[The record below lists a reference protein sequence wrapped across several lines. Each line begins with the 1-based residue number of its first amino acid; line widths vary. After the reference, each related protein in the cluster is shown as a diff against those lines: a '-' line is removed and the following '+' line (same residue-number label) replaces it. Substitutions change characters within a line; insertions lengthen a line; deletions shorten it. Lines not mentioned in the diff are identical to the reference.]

1 MKSTKHIIVG
11 AGITGL
17 YLAYKLLLKGI
28 SATDIVIFE
37 GSGRIGGRIYT
48 NEHKGFRY
56 SVGAGRLGKKHK
68 YVMKIIKDFKLQD
81 QIINIGKNTNYFVE
95 DRLMNET
102 ELLSHYKSNFKSLN
116 ELWRYA
122 IEKKL
127 NGNKY
132 DPSLYNLHNY
142 FSLIL
147 SANDVELLKISLGY
161 LGEMYDMNA
170 YNGLLTLRK
179 DFDIRNNEFFV
190 LRDGIQILC
199 DVLYKYILDAGVPV
213 NFSSILEDVGDG
225 SGGSGSYGSSGGAS
239 GDKKYVKINGV
250 SHSYSKLYLTIKRGD
265 YMNIGYFKK
274 YESLFNTVSDGHLLR
289 IFAQYKDVW
298 FKDMPKIL
306 TQNKLQFIIPIDYNS
321 GLIQISYSDRYNA
334 DFWNAFKTEKDVKKY
349 LTKILNDMFPEKNIR
364 EPVWITMHFWEAG
377 DHMWNVGV
385 NTKKIQEKMDEI
397 FIPKDIYILGETY
410 SERQAW
416 IEGAI
421 ETVHKKLNI

>member
-1 MKSTKHIIVG
+1 MKSAKHIIVG

-17 YLAYKLLLKGI
+17 YLAYQLILKGV
-28 SATDIVIFE
+28 SVADIVIFE
-37 GSGRIGGRIYT
+37 GSDRIGGRIYT
-48 NEHKGFRY
+48 NENKGFRY

-95 DRLMNET
+95 GRLMNEA

-116 ELWRYA
+116 ELWKYA

-132 DPSLYNLHNY
+132 DPILYNLHNY

-147 SANDVELLKISLGY
+147 SENEVELLKISFGY
-161 LGEMYDMNA
+161 IGEMYDMNA
-170 YNGLLTLRK
+170 YNGLITLRK

-190 LRDGIQILC
+190 LRDGIHILC
-199 DVLYKYILDAGVPV
+199 DVLYKYILDACVSV
-213 NFSSILEDVGDG
+213 NFSSILEDVCDG
-225 SGGSGSYGSSGGAS
+225 ECGER
-239 GDKKYVKINGV
+239 GDKKYVKVNGV
-250 SHSYSKLYLTIKRGD
+250 KHSYSKLYLTIKRGD

-274 YESLFNTVSDGHLLR
+274 YESIFNTVSDGHLLR

-334 DFWNAFKTEKDVKKY
+334 DFWNAFKNEKDVKKY
-349 LTKILNDMFPEKNIR
+349 LTKILNEMFPEKNIK
-364 EPVWITMHFWEAG
+364 EPEWITMHFWKAG

>member
-1 MKSTKHIIVG
+1 MKRTKHIIVG

-17 YLAYKLLLKGI
+17 YLAYKLLLKGV

-37 GSGRIGGRIYT
+37 GSDRIGGRIYT

-95 DRLMNET
+95 GRLMNEA

-161 LGEMYDMNA
+161 IGEMYDMNA

-179 DFDIRNNEFFV
+179 DFDIRNNEFFI
-190 LRDGIQILC
+190 LRDGIHILC
-199 DVLYKYILDAGVPV
+199 DVLYKYILDAGVSV
-213 NFSSILEDVGDG
+213 NFSSILEDVCD
-225 SGGSGSYGSSGGAS
+225 SESGAS
-239 GDKKYVKINGV
+239 GDKKYVKVSGV
-250 SHSYSKLYLTIKRGD
+250 KHSYSKLYLTIKRGD

-334 DFWNAFKTEKDVKKY
+334 DFWNAFKNEKDVKKY
-349 LTKILNDMFPEKNIR
+349 LTKILNEMFPEKNIK
-364 EPVWITMHFWEAG
+364 EPEWITMHFWKAG

-385 NTKKIQEKMDEI
+385 NTKKIQEKMDDI

>member
-1 MKSTKHIIVG
+1 MKHTIIG

-17 YLAYKLLLKGI
+17 YLAYNLLLNRI
-28 SATDIVIFE
+28 PSSDIVIFE
-37 GSGRIGGRIYT
+37 GSKRIGGRIYT

-68 YVMKIIKDFKLQD
+68 YVMKLIKDFKLKD
-81 QIINIGKNTNYFVE
+81 QIINIGKNTNYFIE
-95 DRLMNET
+95 GRLMNE
-102 ELLSHYKSNFKSLN
+102 EQLLKHYKSTFKSLK
-116 ELWRYA
+116 ELWKYA

-132 DPSLYNLHNY
+132 DPNLYNLHNY

-147 SANDVELLKISLGY
+147 NANEVELLKISLGY
-161 LGEMYDMNA
+161 QGEMYDMNA
-170 YNGLLTLRK
+170 YNGILTLRK

-199 DVLYKYILDAGVPV
+199 DVLYKYIVDAGVSV
-213 NFSSILEDVGDG
+213 NFSSILEDVKDD
-225 SGGSGSYGSSGGAS
+225 
-239 GDKKYVKINGV
+239 DKTIRVNGNIYN
-250 SHSYSKLYLTIKRGD
+250 YSKLYLTLKRSD
-265 YMNIGYFKK
+265 YMKINYFKK
-274 YESLFNTVSDGHLLR
+274 YDYLFNTVSDGHLLR

-349 LTKILNDMFPEKNIR
+349 LTKILNEMFPEKNIK
-364 EPVWITMHFWEAG
+364 EPEWITMHFWESG

-385 NTKKIQEKMDEI
+385 NTKNIQYKIDDI

-416 IEGAI
+416 VEGAI

>member
-1 MKSTKHIIVG
+1 MKRTKHIIVG

-17 YLAYKLLLKGI
+17 YLAYKLLLKGV
-28 SATDIVIFE
+28 SAVDIVIFE
-37 GSGRIGGRIYT
+37 GSDRIGGRIYT

-81 QIINIGKNTNYFVE
+81 QMINIGKNTNYFVE
-95 DRLMNET
+95 GRLMNEA

-147 SANDVELLKISLGY
+147 SSNDVELLKISLGY
-161 LGEMYDMNA
+161 IGEMYDMNA

-179 DFDIRNNEFFV
+179 DFDIRNNEFFI
-190 LRDGIQILC
+190 LRDGIHILC
-199 DVLYKYILDAGVPV
+199 DVLYKYILDAGVSV
-213 NFSSILEDVGDG
+213 KFSSILEDVCDSE
-225 SGGSGSYGSSGGAS
+225 SGAGGES
-239 GDKKYVKINGV
+239 GDKKYVKVSGV
-250 SHSYSKLYLTIKRGD
+250 KHSYSKLYLTIKRGD

-334 DFWNAFKTEKDVKKY
+334 DFWNAFKNEKDVKKY
-349 LTKILNDMFPEKNIR
+349 LTKILNEMFPEKNIK
-364 EPVWITMHFWEAG
+364 EPEWITMHFWKAG

>member
-1 MKSTKHIIVG
+1 MKHTIIG
-11 AGITGL
+11 SGITGL
-17 YLAYKLLLKGI
+17 YLAYKLLLSGI
-28 SATDIVIFE
+28 PSADIVIFE

-48 NEHKGFRY
+48 NEHNGFKY

-68 YVMKIIKDFKLQD
+68 YVMKLIKDFKLQD
-81 QIINIGKNTNYFVE
+81 QIITISKNTNYFIE
-95 DRLMNET
+95 GHLMNE
-102 ELLSHYKSNFKSLN
+102 EQLLKHYNSNFKSLN

-132 DPSLYNLHNY
+132 DPNLYNLHNY

-147 SANDVELLKISLGY
+147 STNDVELLKISLGY

-199 DVLYKYILDAGVPV
+199 DVLYKYIVNAGVSV
-213 NFSSILEDVGDG
+213 KFSSILEDVKD
-225 SGGSGSYGSSGGAS
+225 
-239 GDKKYVKINGV
+239 DKKTIRVNGNIYN
-250 SHSYSKLYLTIKRGD
+250 YSKLYLTLKRGD
-265 YMNIGYFKK
+265 YMKINYFKK
-274 YESLFNTVSDGHLLR
+274 YDYLFNTVSDGHLLR

-334 DFWNAFKTEKDVKKY
+334 DFWNAFKNDKEVKKY
-349 LTKILNDMFPEKNIR
+349 LTKILNEMFPEKNIK
-364 EPVWITMHFWEAG
+364 EPEWITMHYWGSG

-385 NTKKIQEKMDEI
+385 NTKNIQDKIDEL

>member
-1 MKSTKHIIVG
+1 MKHTIIG
-11 AGITGL
+11 SGITGL
-17 YLAYKLLLKGI
+17 YLAYKLLLNGVP
-28 SATDIVIFE
+28 SADIVIFE
-37 GSGRIGGRIYT
+37 GSQRIGGRIYT

-68 YVMKIIKDFKLQD
+68 YVMKLIKDFNLQD
-81 QIINIGKNTNYFVE
+81 QMITISKNTNYFIE
-95 DRLMNET
+95 GRLMNEQR
-102 ELLSHYKSNFKSLN
+102 LLKHYNSKFKSLK
-116 ELWRYA
+116 ELWGYA
-122 IEKKL
+122 IEKNK
-127 NGNKY
+127 GNKY
-132 DPSLYNLHNY
+132 DPNLYNLHNY

-147 SANDVELLKISLGY
+147 SANEVELLKVSLGY

-179 DFDIRNNEFFV
+179 DFDISNNDFFV

-199 DVLYKYILDAGVPV
+199 DVLYKYIVDAGVSV
-213 NFSSILEDVGDG
+213 KFSSILEDIKDN
-225 SGGSGSYGSSGGAS
+225 
-239 GDKKYVKINGV
+239 KKTIKVNGNIYN
-250 SHSYSKLYLTIKRGD
+250 YSKLYLTLKRSD
-265 YMNIGYFKK
+265 YMKINYFKK
-274 YESLFNTVSDGHLLR
+274 YDYLFNTVSDGHLLR

-334 DFWNAFKTEKDVKKY
+334 DFWNAFKNEKDVKKY
-349 LTKILNDMFPEKNIR
+349 LTKILNEMFPEKNIK
-364 EPVWITMHFWEAG
+364 EPEWITMHFWESG

-385 NTKKIQEKMDEI
+385 NTKNIQYKIDEI

-416 IEGAI
+416 VEGAI

>member
-1 MKSTKHIIVG
+1 MKHTIIG
-11 AGITGL
+11 SGITGL
-17 YLAYKLLLKGI
+17 YLAYKLLLSGI
-28 SATDIVIFE
+28 PSVDIVIFE

-48 NEHKGFRY
+48 NEHNGFKY

-68 YVMKIIKDFKLQD
+68 YVMKLIKDFKLQD
-81 QIINIGKNTNYFVE
+81 QIITISKNTNYFIE
-95 DRLMNET
+95 GHLMNE
-102 ELLSHYKSNFKSLN
+102 EQLLKHYNSNFKSLN

-132 DPSLYNLHNY
+132 DPNLYNLHNY

-199 DVLYKYILDAGVPV
+199 DVLYKYIVNAGVSV
-213 NFSSILEDVGDG
+213 KFSSILEDVKD
-225 SGGSGSYGSSGGAS
+225 
-239 GDKKYVKINGV
+239 DKKSIRVNGNIYN
-250 SHSYSKLYLTIKRGD
+250 YSKLYLTLKRGD
-265 YMNIGYFKK
+265 YMKINYFKK
-274 YESLFNTVSDGHLLR
+274 YDYLFNTVSDGHLLR

-334 DFWNAFKTEKDVKKY
+334 DFWNAFKNDKEVKKY
-349 LTKILNDMFPEKNIR
+349 LTKILNEMFPEKNIK
-364 EPVWITMHFWEAG
+364 EPEWITMHYWGSG
-377 DHMWNVGV
+377 DHLWNVGV
-385 NTKKIQEKMDEI
+385 NTKNIQDKIDEL

>member
-1 MKSTKHIIVG
+1 MKRTKHIIVG

-17 YLAYKLLLKGI
+17 YLAYKLLLKGV
-28 SATDIVIFE
+28 SAVDIVIFE
-37 GSGRIGGRIYT
+37 GSDRIGGRIYT

-81 QIINIGKNTNYFVE
+81 QMINIGKNTNYFVE
-95 DRLMNET
+95 GRLMNEA

-147 SANDVELLKISLGY
+147 SSNDVELLKISLGY
-161 LGEMYDMNA
+161 IGEMYDMNA

-179 DFDIRNNEFFV
+179 DFDIRNNEFFI
-190 LRDGIQILC
+190 LRDGIHILC
-199 DVLYKYILDAGVPV
+199 DVLYKYILDAGVSV
-213 NFSSILEDVGDG
+213 KFSSILEDVCD
-225 SGGSGSYGSSGGAS
+225 SESGAS
-239 GDKKYVKINGV
+239 GDKKYVKVSGV
-250 SHSYSKLYLTIKRGD
+250 KHSYSKLYLTIKRGD

-334 DFWNAFKTEKDVKKY
+334 DFWNAFKNEKDVKKY
-349 LTKILNDMFPEKNIR
+349 LTKILNEMFPEKNIK
-364 EPVWITMHFWEAG
+364 EPEWITMHFWKAG

>member
-1 MKSTKHIIVG
+1 MKRTKHIIVG

-17 YLAYKLLLKGI
+17 YLAYKLLLKGV

-95 DRLMNET
+95 GRLMNEA

-142 FSLIL
+142 FSLIF

-161 LGEMYDMNA
+161 IGEMYDMNA
-170 YNGLLTLRK
+170 YNGIITLRK
-179 DFDIRNNEFFV
+179 DFDIRNNEFFI
-190 LRDGIQILC
+190 LRDGIHILC
-199 DVLYKYILDAGVPV
+199 DVLYKYILDAGVSV
-213 NFSSILEDVGDG
+213 KFSSILEDVCD
-225 SGGSGSYGSSGGAS
+225 SYGGAS
-239 GDKKYVKINGV
+239 GAGGESGNKKYVKVSGV
-250 SHSYSKLYLTIKRGD
+250 KHSYSKLYLTIKRGD

-334 DFWNAFKTEKDVKKY
+334 DFWNAFKNEKDVKKY
-349 LTKILNDMFPEKNIR
+349 LTKILNEMFPEKNIK
-364 EPVWITMHFWEAG
+364 EPEWITMHFWKAG

>member
-1 MKSTKHIIVG
+1 MKHTIIG
-11 AGITGL
+11 SGITGL
-17 YLAYKLLLKGI
+17 YLAYKLLLNGVP
-28 SATDIVIFE
+28 SADIVIFE
-37 GSGRIGGRIYT
+37 GSQRIGGRIYT

-68 YVMKIIKDFKLQD
+68 YVMKLIKDFNLQD
-81 QIINIGKNTNYFVE
+81 QMITISKNTNYFIE
-95 DRLMNET
+95 GRLMNEQR
-102 ELLSHYKSNFKSLN
+102 LLKHYNSKFKSLK
-116 ELWRYA
+116 ELWGYA
-122 IEKKL
+122 IEKNK
-127 NGNKY
+127 GNKY
-132 DPSLYNLHNY
+132 DPNLYNLHNY

-147 SANDVELLKISLGY
+147 SANEVELLKVSLGY
-161 LGEMYDMNA
+161 IGEMYDMNA

-179 DFDIRNNEFFV
+179 DFDISNNDFFV

-199 DVLYKYILDAGVPV
+199 DVLYKYIVDVGVSV
-213 NFSSILEDVGDG
+213 KFSSILEDIKDN
-225 SGGSGSYGSSGGAS
+225 
-239 GDKKYVKINGV
+239 KKTIKVNGNIYN
-250 SHSYSKLYLTIKRGD
+250 YSKLYLTLKRSD
-265 YMNIGYFKK
+265 YMKINYFKK
-274 YESLFNTVSDGHLLR
+274 YDYLFNTVSDGHLLR

-349 LTKILNDMFPEKNIR
+349 LTKILNEMFPEKNIK
-364 EPVWITMHFWEAG
+364 EPEWITMHFWESG

-385 NTKKIQEKMDEI
+385 NTKNIQYKIDEI

-416 IEGAI
+416 VEGAI

>member
-1 MKSTKHIIVG
+1 MKHTIIG

-17 YLAYKLLLKGI
+17 YLAYNLLLNRI
-28 SATDIVIFE
+28 PSADIVIFE
-37 GSGRIGGRIYT
+37 GSKRIGGRIYT

-68 YVMKIIKDFKLQD
+68 YVMKLIKDFKLKD
-81 QIINIGKNTNYFVE
+81 QIINIGKNTNYFIE
-95 DRLMNET
+95 GRLMNE
-102 ELLSHYKSNFKSLN
+102 EQLLKHYKSTFKSLK
-116 ELWRYA
+116 ELWKYA

-132 DPSLYNLHNY
+132 DPNLYNLHNY

-147 SANDVELLKISLGY
+147 NANEVELLKISLGY
-161 LGEMYDMNA
+161 QGEMYDMNA
-170 YNGLLTLRK
+170 YNGILTLRK

-199 DVLYKYILDAGVPV
+199 DVLYKYIVDAGVSV
-213 NFSSILEDVGDG
+213 NFSSILEDVKDD
-225 SGGSGSYGSSGGAS
+225 
-239 GDKKYVKINGV
+239 DKTIRVNGNIYN
-250 SHSYSKLYLTIKRGD
+250 YSKLYLTLKRSD
-265 YMNIGYFKK
+265 YMKINYFKK
-274 YESLFNTVSDGHLLR
+274 YDYLFNTVSDGHLLR

-349 LTKILNDMFPEKNIR
+349 LTKILNEMFPEKNIK
-364 EPVWITMHFWEAG
+364 EPEWITMHFWESG

-385 NTKKIQEKMDEI
+385 NTKNIQDI
-397 FIPKDIYILGETY
+397 IDGLFIPKDIYILGETY

-416 IEGAI
+416 VEGAI

>member
-1 MKSTKHIIVG
+1 MKSGKHIIIG

-17 YLAYKLLLKGI
+17 YLAYQLILKGV
-28 SATDIVIFE
+28 SAADIVIFE
-37 GSGRIGGRIYT
+37 GSKRIGGRIYT

-68 YVMKIIKDFKLQD
+68 YVMKLIKDFKLKD
-81 QIINIGKNTNYFVE
+81 QIINIGKNTNYFIE
-95 DRLMNET
+95 GRLMNE
-102 ELLSHYKSNFKSLN
+102 EQLLKHYKSTFKSLK
-116 ELWRYA
+116 ELWKYA

-132 DPSLYNLHNY
+132 DPNLYNLHNY

-147 SANDVELLKISLGY
+147 NANEVELLKVSLGY

-170 YNGLLTLRK
+170 YNGILTLRK

-199 DVLYKYILDAGVPV
+199 DVLYKYIVDAGVSV
-213 NFSSILEDVGDG
+213 NFSSILEDVKDD
-225 SGGSGSYGSSGGAS
+225 
-239 GDKKYVKINGV
+239 DKTIRVNGNIYN
-250 SHSYSKLYLTIKRGD
+250 YSKLYLTLKRSD
-265 YMNIGYFKK
+265 YMKINYFKK
-274 YESLFNTVSDGHLLR
+274 YDYLFNTVSDGHLLR

-349 LTKILNDMFPEKNIR
+349 LTKILNEMFPEKNIK
-364 EPVWITMHFWEAG
+364 EPEWITMHFWESG

-385 NTKKIQEKMDEI
+385 NTKNIQDI
-397 FIPKDIYILGETY
+397 IDGLFIPKDIYILGETY

-416 IEGAI
+416 VEGAI

>member
-1 MKSTKHIIVG
+1 MKNAKHIIVG

-17 YLAYKLLLKGI
+17 YLAYKLILKGV
-28 SATDIVIFE
+28 SVADIVIFE
-37 GSGRIGGRIYT
+37 GSDRIGGRIYT

-95 DRLMNET
+95 GRLMNEE
-102 ELLSHYKSNFKSLN
+102 ELLKHYKSNFKSLN

-132 DPSLYNLHNY
+132 DPRLYNLHNY

-147 SANDVELLKISLGY
+147 DENEVELLKISLGY
-161 LGEMYDMNA
+161 IGEMYDMNA

-190 LRDGIQILC
+190 LRDGIHILC
-199 DVLYKYILDAGVPV
+199 DVLYKYILDAGASVI
-213 NFSSILEDVGDG
+213 FSSMLEDVCNREDCA
-225 SGGSGSYGSSGGAS
+225 GGER
-239 GDKKYVKINGV
+239 GDKKYIKVNGEK
-250 SHSYSKLYLTIKRGD
+250 HSYSKLYLTIKRGD

-274 YESLFNTVSDGHLLR
+274 YESIFNTVSDGHLLR

-334 DFWNAFKTEKDVKKY
+334 DFWNAFKNEKDVKKY
-349 LTKILNDMFPEKNIR
+349 LTKILNEMFPEKNIK
-364 EPVWITMHFWEAG
+364 EPEWITMHFWKAG

-385 NTKKIQEKMDEI
+385 NTKKIQEKIDEI

>member
-1 MKSTKHIIVG
+1 MKSAKHIIVG

-17 YLAYKLLLKGI
+17 YLAYQLLLKGV
-28 SATDIVIFE
+28 SAVDIVIFE
-37 GSGRIGGRIYT
+37 GSDRIGGRIYT

-95 DRLMNET
+95 GRLMNEA

-116 ELWRYA
+116 ELWKYA

-147 SANDVELLKISLGY
+147 SENEVELLKISFGY
-161 LGEMYDMNA
+161 IGEMYDMNA
-170 YNGLLTLRK
+170 YNGLITLRK

-190 LRDGIQILC
+190 LRDGIHILC
-199 DVLYKYILDAGVPV
+199 DVLYKYILDAGVSV
-213 NFSSILEDVGDG
+213 IFSSILEDVCDG
-225 SGGSGSYGSSGGAS
+225 AGGER
-239 GDKKYVKINGV
+239 GDKKYVKVNGV
-250 SHSYSKLYLTIKRGD
+250 KHSYSKLYLTIKRGD

-274 YESLFNTVSDGHLLR
+274 YESIFNTVSDGHLLR

-334 DFWNAFKTEKDVKKY
+334 DFWNAFKNEKDVKKY
-349 LTKILNDMFPEKNIR
+349 LTKILNEMFPEKNIK
-364 EPVWITMHFWEAG
+364 EPEWITMHFWKAG

-385 NTKKIQEKMDEI
+385 NTKNIQNIIDEI

>member
-1 MKSTKHIIVG
+1 MKRTKHIIVG

-17 YLAYKLLLKGI
+17 YLAYKLLLKGV

-37 GSGRIGGRIYT
+37 GSDRIGGRIYT

-81 QIINIGKNTNYFVE
+81 QMINIGKNTNYFVE
-95 DRLMNET
+95 GRLMNEA

-161 LGEMYDMNA
+161 IGEMYDMNA

-179 DFDIRNNEFFV
+179 DFDIRNNEFFI
-190 LRDGIQILC
+190 LRDGIHILC
-199 DVLYKYILDAGVPV
+199 DVLYKYILDAGVSV
-213 NFSSILEDVGDG
+213 KFSSILEDVCD
-225 SGGSGSYGSSGGAS
+225 SESSES
-239 GDKKYVKINGV
+239 GDKKYVKVSGV
-250 SHSYSKLYLTIKRGD
+250 KHSYSKLYLTIKRGD

-334 DFWNAFKTEKDVKKY
+334 DFWNAFKNEKDVKKY
-349 LTKILNDMFPEKNIR
+349 LTKILNEMFPEKNIK
-364 EPVWITMHFWEAG
+364 EPEWITMHFWKAG

-385 NTKKIQEKMDEI
+385 NTKKIQEKMDDI

>member
-1 MKSTKHIIVG
+1 MKSAKHIIVG

-17 YLAYKLLLKGI
+17 YLAYQLILKGV
-28 SATDIVIFE
+28 SAADIVIFE

-95 DRLMNET
+95 GRLMNEA

-116 ELWRYA
+116 ELWKYA

-147 SANDVELLKISLGY
+147 SENEVELLKISFGY
-161 LGEMYDMNA
+161 IGEMYDMNA
-170 YNGLLTLRK
+170 YNGLITLRK

-190 LRDGIQILC
+190 LRDGIHILC
-199 DVLYKYILDAGVPV
+199 DVLYKYILDAGVSV
-213 NFSSILEDVGDG
+213 NFSSILEDVCDG
-225 SGGSGSYGSSGGAS
+225 ECGER
-239 GDKKYVKINGV
+239 GDKKHVKVSGV
-250 SHSYSKLYLTIKRGD
+250 KHSYSKLYLTIKRGD

-274 YESLFNTVSDGHLLR
+274 YESIFNTVSDGHLLR

-334 DFWNAFKTEKDVKKY
+334 DFWNAFKNEKDVKKY
-349 LTKILNDMFPEKNIR
+349 LTKILNEMFPEKNIK
-364 EPVWITMHFWEAG
+364 EPEWITMHFWKAG

>member
-1 MKSTKHIIVG
+1 MKRTKHIIVG

-17 YLAYKLLLKGI
+17 YLAYKLLLKGV
-28 SATDIVIFE
+28 SAVDIVIFE
-37 GSGRIGGRIYT
+37 GSDRIGGRIYT

-81 QIINIGKNTNYFVE
+81 QMINIGKNTNYFVE
-95 DRLMNET
+95 GRLMNEA

-147 SANDVELLKISLGY
+147 SSNDVELLKISLGY
-161 LGEMYDMNA
+161 IGEMYDMNA

-179 DFDIRNNEFFV
+179 DFDIRNNEFFI
-190 LRDGIQILC
+190 LRDGIHILC
-199 DVLYKYILDAGVPV
+199 DVLYKYILDAGVSV
-213 NFSSILEDVGDG
+213 KFSSILEDVCDSE
-225 SGGSGSYGSSGGAS
+225 SGAGGES
-239 GDKKYVKINGV
+239 GDKKYVKVSGV
-250 SHSYSKLYLTIKRGD
+250 KHSYSKLYLTIKRGD

-334 DFWNAFKTEKDVKKY
+334 DFWNAFKNEKDVKKY
-349 LTKILNDMFPEKNIR
+349 LTKILNEMFPEKNIK
-364 EPVWITMHFWEAG
+364 EPEWITMHFWKAG

-385 NTKKIQEKMDEI
+385 NTKKIQEKMDDI

>member
-1 MKSTKHIIVG
+1 MKHTIIG
-11 AGITGL
+11 SGITGL
-17 YLAYKLLLKGI
+17 YLAYKLLLNGI
-28 SATDIVIFE
+28 PSADIVIFE
-37 GSGRIGGRIYT
+37 GSQRIGGRIYT

-68 YVMKIIKDFKLQD
+68 YVMKLIKDFNLQD
-81 QIINIGKNTNYFVE
+81 QMITISKNTNYFIE
-95 DRLMNET
+95 GCLMNEQQ
-102 ELLSHYKSNFKSLN
+102 LLKHYNSKFESLQ
-116 ELWRYA
+116 ELWKYA
-122 IEKKL
+122 IKK
-127 NGNKY
+127 NKGNKY
-132 DPSLYNLHNY
+132 DPNLYNLHNY

-147 SANDVELLKISLGY
+147 SANEVELLKISLGY

-179 DFDIRNNEFFV
+179 DFDISNNDFFV

-199 DVLYKYILDAGVPV
+199 YVLYKYIVDAGVSV
-213 NFSSILEDVGDG
+213 KFSSILEDIKDN
-225 SGGSGSYGSSGGAS
+225 
-239 GDKKYVKINGV
+239 KKTIKVNGNIYN
-250 SHSYSKLYLTIKRGD
+250 YSKLYLTLKRSD
-265 YMNIGYFKK
+265 YMKINYFKK
-274 YESLFNTVSDGHLLR
+274 YDYLFNTVSDGHLLR

-334 DFWNAFKTEKDVKKY
+334 DFWNAFNTEKDVKKY
-349 LTKILNDMFPEKNIR
+349 LTKILNEMFPEKNIK
-364 EPVWITMHFWEAG
+364 EPEWITMHFWESG

-385 NTKKIQEKMDEI
+385 NTKNIQNKIDEI
-397 FIPKDIYILGETY
+397 FIPKNIYILGETY

-416 IEGAI
+416 VEGAI

>member
-1 MKSTKHIIVG
+1 MKSGKHIIIG

-17 YLAYKLLLKGI
+17 YLAYKLLLKGV
-28 SATDIVIFE
+28 SAADIVIFE
-37 GSGRIGGRIYT
+37 GSDRIGGRIYT

-81 QIINIGKNTNYFVE
+81 QILNIGKNTNYFVE
-95 DRLMNET
+95 GRLMNEA

-147 SANDVELLKISLGY
+147 SENEVELLKISLGY
-161 LGEMYDMNA
+161 IGEMYDMNA

-179 DFDIRNNEFFV
+179 DFDIRNNEFFI
-190 LRDGIQILC
+190 LRDGIHILC

-213 NFSSILEDVGDG
+213 KFSSMLEDVCDVCE
-225 SGGSGSYGSSGGAS
+225 SGAG
-239 GDKKYVKINGV
+239 GDKKYVKVGGV
-250 SHSYSKLYLTIKRGD
+250 KHSYSKLYLTIKRGD

-334 DFWNAFKTEKDVKKY
+334 DFWNAFKNEKDVKKY
-349 LTKILNDMFPEKNIR
+349 LTKILNEMFPEKNIK
-364 EPVWITMHFWEAG
+364 EPEWITMHFWKAG

-385 NTKKIQEKMDEI
+385 NTKKIQEKIDDI

>member
-1 MKSTKHIIVG
+1 MKHTIIG
-11 AGITGL
+11 SGITGL
-17 YLAYKLLLKGI
+17 YLAYKLLLNGI
-28 SATDIVIFE
+28 PSADIVIFE
-37 GSGRIGGRIYT
+37 GSQRIGGRIYT

-68 YVMKIIKDFKLQD
+68 YVMKLIKDFNLQD
-81 QIINIGKNTNYFVE
+81 QMITISKNTNYFIE
-95 DRLMNET
+95 GRLMNEQR
-102 ELLSHYKSNFKSLN
+102 LLKHYNSKFKSLK
-116 ELWRYA
+116 ELWGYA
-122 IEKKL
+122 IEKNK
-127 NGNKY
+127 GNKY
-132 DPSLYNLHNY
+132 DPNLYNLHNY

-147 SANDVELLKISLGY
+147 SANEVELLKVSLGY

-179 DFDIRNNEFFV
+179 DFDISNNDFFV

-199 DVLYKYILDAGVPV
+199 DVLYKYIVDAGVSV
-213 NFSSILEDVGDG
+213 KFSSILEDIKDN
-225 SGGSGSYGSSGGAS
+225 
-239 GDKKYVKINGV
+239 KKTIKVNGNIYN
-250 SHSYSKLYLTIKRGD
+250 YSKLYLTLKRSD
-265 YMNIGYFKK
+265 YMKINYFKK
-274 YESLFNTVSDGHLLR
+274 YDYLFNTVSDGHLLR

-349 LTKILNDMFPEKNIR
+349 LTKILNEMFPEKNIK
-364 EPVWITMHFWEAG
+364 EPEWITMHFWESG

-385 NTKKIQEKMDEI
+385 NTKNIQNKIDEI

-416 IEGAI
+416 VEGAI

>member
-1 MKSTKHIIVG
+1 MKHTIIG
-11 AGITGL
+11 SGITGL
-17 YLAYKLLLKGI
+17 YLAYKLLLNGVP
-28 SATDIVIFE
+28 SADIVIFE
-37 GSGRIGGRIYT
+37 GSQRIGGRIYT

-68 YVMKIIKDFKLQD
+68 YVMKLIKDFNLQD
-81 QIINIGKNTNYFVE
+81 QMITISKNTNYFIE
-95 DRLMNET
+95 GRLMNEQR
-102 ELLSHYKSNFKSLN
+102 LLKHYNSKFKSLK

-122 IEKKL
+122 IEKNK
-127 NGNKY
+127 GTKY
-132 DPSLYNLHNY
+132 DPNLYNLHNY

-147 SANDVELLKISLGY
+147 SANEVELLKVSLGY
-161 LGEMYDMNA
+161 IGEMYDMNA

-179 DFDIRNNEFFV
+179 DFDISNNDFFV

-199 DVLYKYILDAGVPV
+199 DVLYKYIVDAGVSV
-213 NFSSILEDVGDG
+213 KFSSILEDIKDN
-225 SGGSGSYGSSGGAS
+225 
-239 GDKKYVKINGV
+239 KKTIKVNGNIYN
-250 SHSYSKLYLTIKRGD
+250 YSKLYLTLKRSD
-265 YMNIGYFKK
+265 YMKINYFKK
-274 YESLFNTVSDGHLLR
+274 YDYLFNTVSDGHLLR

-349 LTKILNDMFPEKNIR
+349 LTKILNEMFPEKNIK
-364 EPVWITMHFWEAG
+364 EPEWITMHFWESG

-385 NTKKIQEKMDEI
+385 NTKNIQYKIDEI

-416 IEGAI
+416 VEGAI

>member
-1 MKSTKHIIVG
+1 MKSAKHIIVG

-17 YLAYKLLLKGI
+17 YLAYQLLLKGV
-28 SATDIVIFE
+28 SAVDIVIFE
-37 GSGRIGGRIYT
+37 GSDRIGGRIYT

-95 DRLMNET
+95 GRLMNEA

-116 ELWRYA
+116 ELWKYA

-147 SANDVELLKISLGY
+147 SENEVELLKISFGY
-161 LGEMYDMNA
+161 IGEMYDMNA
-170 YNGLLTLRK
+170 YNGLITLRK

-190 LRDGIQILC
+190 LRDGIHILC
-199 DVLYKYILDAGVPV
+199 DVLYKYILDAGVSV
-213 NFSSILEDVGDG
+213 IFSSILEDVCDG
-225 SGGSGSYGSSGGAS
+225 AGGER
-239 GDKKYVKINGV
+239 GDKKYVKVNGV
-250 SHSYSKLYLTIKRGD
+250 KHSYSKLYLTIKRGD

-274 YESLFNTVSDGHLLR
+274 YESIFNTVSDGHLLR

-334 DFWNAFKTEKDVKKY
+334 DFWNAFKNEKDVKKY
-349 LTKILNDMFPEKNIR
+349 LTKILNEMFPEKNIK
-364 EPVWITMHFWEAG
+364 EPEWITMHFWKAG

>member
-1 MKSTKHIIVG
+1 MKRTKHIIVG

-17 YLAYKLLLKGI
+17 YLAYKLLLKGV
-28 SATDIVIFE
+28 SAVDIVIFE
-37 GSGRIGGRIYT
+37 GSDRIGGRIYT

-81 QIINIGKNTNYFVE
+81 QIINIGKNKNYFVE
-95 DRLMNET
+95 GRLMNEA

-132 DPSLYNLHNY
+132 DPCLYNLHNY

-147 SANDVELLKISLGY
+147 SENEVELLKISFGY
-161 LGEMYDMNA
+161 IGEMYDMNA

-179 DFDIRNNEFFV
+179 DFDIRNNEFFI
-190 LRDGIQILC
+190 LRDGIHILC
-199 DVLYKYILDAGVPV
+199 DVLYKYILDAGVSV
-213 NFSSILEDVGDG
+213 KFSSILEDVCD
-225 SGGSGSYGSSGGAS
+225 SESGAS
-239 GDKKYVKINGV
+239 GDKKYVKVSGV
-250 SHSYSKLYLTIKRGD
+250 KHSYSKLYLTIKRGD

-334 DFWNAFKTEKDVKKY
+334 DFWNAFKNEKDVKKY
-349 LTKILNDMFPEKNIR
+349 LTKILNEMFPEKNIK
-364 EPVWITMHFWEAG
+364 EPEWITMHFWKAG

-385 NTKKIQEKMDEI
+385 NTKKIQEKMDDI

>member
-1 MKSTKHIIVG
+1 
-11 AGITGL
+11 
-17 YLAYKLLLKGI
+17 
-28 SATDIVIFE
+28 
-37 GSGRIGGRIYT
+37 
-48 NEHKGFRY
+48 
-56 SVGAGRLGKKHK
+56 
-68 YVMKIIKDFKLQD
+68 
-81 QIINIGKNTNYFVE
+81 
-95 DRLMNET
+95 
-102 ELLSHYKSNFKSLN
+102 
-116 ELWRYA
+116 
-122 IEKKL
+122 
-127 NGNKY
+127 
-132 DPSLYNLHNY
+132 
-142 FSLIL
+142 
-147 SANDVELLKISLGY
+147 
-161 LGEMYDMNA
+161 MYDMNA

-190 LRDGIQILC
+190 LRDGIHILC

-213 NFSSILEDVGDG
+213 KFSSMLEDVCDG
-225 SGGSGSYGSSGGAS
+225 ESGE
-239 GDKKYVKINGV
+239 KKYVKVSGGQEGV
-250 SHSYSKLYLTIKRGD
+250 KHSYSKLYLTIKRGD

-274 YESLFNTVSDGHLLR
+274 YDSLFNTVSDGHLLR

-334 DFWNAFKTEKDVKKY
+334 DFWNAFKNEKDVKKY
-349 LTKILNDMFPEKNIR
+349 LTKILNEMFPEKNIK
-364 EPVWITMHFWEAG
+364 EPEWITMHFWKAG

-385 NTKKIQEKMDEI
+385 NTKNIQEKMDDI

>member
-1 MKSTKHIIVG
+1 MK
-11 AGITGL
+11 L
-17 YLAYKLLLKGI
+17 
-28 SATDIVIFE
+28 
-37 GSGRIGGRIYT
+37 
-48 NEHKGFRY
+48 
-56 SVGAGRLGKKHK
+56 
-68 YVMKIIKDFKLQD
+68 IKDFKLKD
-81 QIINIGKNTNYFVE
+81 QIINIGKNTNYFIE
-95 DRLMNET
+95 GRLMNE
-102 ELLSHYKSNFKSLN
+102 EQLLKHYKSTFKSLK
-116 ELWRYA
+116 ELWKYA

-132 DPSLYNLHNY
+132 DPNLYNLHNY

-147 SANDVELLKISLGY
+147 NANEVELLKVSLGY

-170 YNGLLTLRK
+170 YNGILTLRK

-199 DVLYKYILDAGVPV
+199 DVLYKYIVDAGVSV
-213 NFSSILEDVGDG
+213 NFSSILEDVKDD
-225 SGGSGSYGSSGGAS
+225 
-239 GDKKYVKINGV
+239 DKTIRVNGNIYN
-250 SHSYSKLYLTIKRGD
+250 YSKLYLTLKRSD
-265 YMNIGYFKK
+265 YMKINYFKK
-274 YESLFNTVSDGHLLR
+274 YDYLFNTVSDGHLLR

-349 LTKILNDMFPEKNIR
+349 LTKILNEMFPEKNIK
-364 EPVWITMHFWEAG
+364 EPEWITMHFWESG

-385 NTKKIQEKMDEI
+385 NTKNIQDI
-397 FIPKDIYILGETY
+397 IDGLFIPKDIYILGETY

-416 IEGAI
+416 VEGAI

>member
-1 MKSTKHIIVG
+1 MKHTIIG
-11 AGITGL
+11 SGITGL
-17 YLAYKLLLKGI
+17 YLAYKLLLSGI
-28 SATDIVIFE
+28 PSADIVIFE

-48 NEHKGFRY
+48 NEHNGFKY

-68 YVMKIIKDFKLQD
+68 YVMKLIKDFKLQD
-81 QIINIGKNTNYFVE
+81 QIITISKNTNYFIE
-95 DRLMNET
+95 GHLMNE
-102 ELLSHYKSNFKSLN
+102 EQLLKHYNSNFKSLN

-132 DPSLYNLHNY
+132 DTNLYNLHNY

-199 DVLYKYILDAGVPV
+199 DVLYKYIVNAGVSV
-213 NFSSILEDVGDG
+213 KFSSILEDVKD
-225 SGGSGSYGSSGGAS
+225 
-239 GDKKYVKINGV
+239 DKKTIRVNGNIYN
-250 SHSYSKLYLTIKRGD
+250 YSKLYLTLKRGD
-265 YMNIGYFKK
+265 YMKINYFKK
-274 YESLFNTVSDGHLLR
+274 YDYLFNTVSDGHLLR

-334 DFWNAFKTEKDVKKY
+334 DFWNAFKNDKEVKKY
-349 LTKILNDMFPEKNIR
+349 LTKILNEMFPEKNIK
-364 EPVWITMHFWEAG
+364 EPEWITMHYWGSG
-377 DHMWNVGV
+377 DHLWNVGV
-385 NTKKIQEKMDEI
+385 NTKNIQDKIEEL

>member
-1 MKSTKHIIVG
+1 MKHTIIG
-11 AGITGL
+11 SGITGL
-17 YLAYKLLLKGI
+17 YLAYKLLLSGI
-28 SATDIVIFE
+28 PSADIVIFE

-48 NEHKGFRY
+48 NEHNGFKY

-68 YVMKIIKDFKLQD
+68 YVMKLIKDFKLQD
-81 QIINIGKNTNYFVE
+81 QIITISKNTNYFIE
-95 DRLMNET
+95 GHLMNE
-102 ELLSHYKSNFKSLN
+102 EQLLKHYNSNFKSLN

-132 DPSLYNLHNY
+132 DPNLYNLHNY

-199 DVLYKYILDAGVPV
+199 DVLYKYIVNAGVPV
-213 NFSSILEDVGDG
+213 KFSSILEDVKD
-225 SGGSGSYGSSGGAS
+225 
-239 GDKKYVKINGV
+239 DKKTIRVNGNIYN
-250 SHSYSKLYLTIKRGD
+250 YSKLYLTLKRGD
-265 YMNIGYFKK
+265 YMKINYFKK
-274 YESLFNTVSDGHLLR
+274 YDYLFNTVSDGHLLR

-334 DFWNAFKTEKDVKKY
+334 DFWNAFKNDKEVKKY
-349 LTKILNDMFPEKNIR
+349 LTKILNEMFPEKNIK
-364 EPVWITMHFWEAG
+364 EPEWITMHYWGSG

-385 NTKKIQEKMDEI
+385 NTKNIQDKIDEL

>member
-1 MKSTKHIIVG
+1 MKHTIIG

-17 YLAYKLLLKGI
+17 YLAYNLLLNRI
-28 SATDIVIFE
+28 PSADIVIFE
-37 GSGRIGGRIYT
+37 GSKRIGGRIYT

-68 YVMKIIKDFKLQD
+68 YVMKLIKDFKLKD
-81 QIINIGKNTNYFVE
+81 QIINIGKNTNYFIE
-95 DRLMNET
+95 GRLMNE
-102 ELLSHYKSNFKSLN
+102 EQLLKHYKSTFKSLK
-116 ELWRYA
+116 ELWKYA

-132 DPSLYNLHNY
+132 DPNLYNLHNY

-147 SANDVELLKISLGY
+147 NANEVELLKISLGY
-161 LGEMYDMNA
+161 QGEMYDMNS

-179 DFDIRNNEFFV
+179 DFDISNNDFFV

-199 DVLYKYILDAGVPV
+199 DVLYKYIVDAGVSV
-213 NFSSILEDVGDG
+213 NFSSILEDVKDD
-225 SGGSGSYGSSGGAS
+225 
-239 GDKKYVKINGV
+239 DKTIRVNGNIYN
-250 SHSYSKLYLTIKRGD
+250 YSKLYLTLKRSD
-265 YMNIGYFKK
+265 YMKINYFKK
-274 YESLFNTVSDGHLLR
+274 YDYLFNTVSDGHLLR

-334 DFWNAFKTEKDVKKY
+334 DFWNAFNTEKDVKKY
-349 LTKILNDMFPEKNIR
+349 LTKILNEMFPEKNIK
-364 EPVWITMHFWEAG
+364 EPEWITMHFWESG

-385 NTKKIQEKMDEI
+385 NTKNIQDI
-397 FIPKDIYILGETY
+397 IDGLFIPKDIYILGETY

-416 IEGAI
+416 VEGAI

>member
-1 MKSTKHIIVG
+1 MKHTIIG

-17 YLAYKLLLKGI
+17 YLAYNLLLNRI
-28 SATDIVIFE
+28 PSADIVIFE
-37 GSGRIGGRIYT
+37 GSKRIGGRIYT

-68 YVMKIIKDFKLQD
+68 YVMKLIKDFKLKD
-81 QIINIGKNTNYFVE
+81 QIINIGKNTNYFIE
-95 DRLMNET
+95 GRLMNE
-102 ELLSHYKSNFKSLN
+102 EQLLKHYKSQYKNLN
-116 ELWRYA
+116 DLWKYA

-132 DPSLYNLHNY
+132 DPNLYNLHNY

-147 SANDVELLKISLGY
+147 NANEVELLKISLGY
-161 LGEMYDMNA
+161 QGEMYDMNA
-170 YNGLLTLRK
+170 YNGILTLRK

-199 DVLYKYILDAGVPV
+199 DVLYKYIVDAGVSV
-213 NFSSILEDVGDG
+213 NFSSILEDVKDD
-225 SGGSGSYGSSGGAS
+225 
-239 GDKKYVKINGV
+239 DKTIRVNGNIYN
-250 SHSYSKLYLTIKRGD
+250 YSKLYLTLKRSD
-265 YMNIGYFKK
+265 YMKINYFKK
-274 YESLFNTVSDGHLLR
+274 YDYLFNTVSDGHLLR

-349 LTKILNDMFPEKNIR
+349 LTKILNEMFPEKNIK
-364 EPVWITMHFWEAG
+364 EPEWITMHFWESG

-385 NTKKIQEKMDEI
+385 NTKNIQDI
-397 FIPKDIYILGETY
+397 IDGLFIPKDIYILGETY

-416 IEGAI
+416 VEGAI

>member
-1 MKSTKHIIVG
+1 MKHTIIG

-17 YLAYKLLLKGI
+17 YLAYNLLLNRI
-28 SATDIVIFE
+28 PSADIVIFE
-37 GSGRIGGRIYT
+37 GSKRIGGRIYT

-68 YVMKIIKDFKLQD
+68 YVMKLIKDFKLKD
-81 QIINIGKNTNYFVE
+81 QIINIGKNTNYFIE
-95 DRLMNET
+95 GRLMNE
-102 ELLSHYKSNFKSLN
+102 EQLLKHYKSTFKSLK
-116 ELWRYA
+116 ELWKYA

-132 DPSLYNLHNY
+132 DPNLYNLHNY

-147 SANDVELLKISLGY
+147 NANEVELLKVSLGY

-170 YNGLLTLRK
+170 YNGILTLRK
-179 DFDIRNNEFFV
+179 DFDIRNNDFFV

-199 DVLYKYILDAGVPV
+199 DVLYKYIVDAGVSV
-213 NFSSILEDVGDG
+213 NFSSILEDVKDD
-225 SGGSGSYGSSGGAS
+225 
-239 GDKKYVKINGV
+239 DKTIRVNGNIYN
-250 SHSYSKLYLTIKRGD
+250 YSKLYLTLKRSD
-265 YMNIGYFKK
+265 YMKINYFKK
-274 YESLFNTVSDGHLLR
+274 YDYLFNTVSDGHLLR

-349 LTKILNDMFPEKNIR
+349 LTKILNEMFPEKNIK
-364 EPVWITMHFWEAG
+364 EPEWITVHFWESG

-385 NTKKIQEKMDEI
+385 NTKNIQDI
-397 FIPKDIYILGETY
+397 IDGLFIPKDIYILGETY

-416 IEGAI
+416 VEGAI

>member
-1 MKSTKHIIVG
+1 MKSGKHIIIG

-17 YLAYKLLLKGI
+17 YLAYQLILKGV
-28 SATDIVIFE
+28 SAADIVIFE
-37 GSGRIGGRIYT
+37 GSDRIGGRIYT

-95 DRLMNET
+95 GHLMNEA

-147 SANDVELLKISLGY
+147 SENEVELLKISLGY
-161 LGEMYDMNA
+161 IGEMYDMNA

-179 DFDIRNNEFFV
+179 DFDIRNNEFFI
-190 LRDGIQILC
+190 LRDGIHILC

-213 NFSSILEDVGDG
+213 KLSSMLEDVCAGG
-225 SGGSGSYGSSGGAS
+225 ESGAGCAGGE
-239 GDKKYVKINGV
+239 KKYVKVGGV
-250 SHSYSKLYLTIKRGD
+250 KHSYSKLYLTIKRGD

-274 YESLFNTVSDGHLLR
+274 YESIFNTVSDGHLLR
-289 IFAQYKDVW
+289 IFAKYKDVW

-334 DFWNAFKTEKDVKKY
+334 DFWNAFKNEKDVKKY
-349 LTKILNDMFPEKNIR
+349 LTKILNEMFPEKNIK
-364 EPVWITMHFWEAG
+364 EPEWITMHFWKAG

-385 NTKKIQEKMDEI
+385 NTKKIQEKMDDI

>member
-1 MKSTKHIIVG
+1 MKHTIIG
-11 AGITGL
+11 SGITGL
-17 YLAYKLLLKGI
+17 YLAYKLLLNGVP
-28 SATDIVIFE
+28 SADIVIFE
-37 GSGRIGGRIYT
+37 GSQRIGGRIYT
-48 NEHKGFRY
+48 NEYKGFRY

-68 YVMKIIKDFKLQD
+68 YVMKLIKDFNLQD
-81 QIINIGKNTNYFVE
+81 QMITISKNTNYFIE
-95 DRLMNET
+95 GRLMNEQR
-102 ELLSHYKSNFKSLN
+102 LLKHYNSKFKSLK
-116 ELWRYA
+116 ELWGYA
-122 IEKKL
+122 IEKNK
-127 NGNKY
+127 GNKY
-132 DPSLYNLHNY
+132 DPNLYNLHNY

-147 SANDVELLKISLGY
+147 SANEVELLKVSLGY

-179 DFDIRNNEFFV
+179 DFDISNNDFFV

-199 DVLYKYILDAGVPV
+199 DVLYKYIVDAGVSV
-213 NFSSILEDVGDG
+213 KFSSILEDIKDN
-225 SGGSGSYGSSGGAS
+225 
-239 GDKKYVKINGV
+239 KKTIKVNGNIYN
-250 SHSYSKLYLTIKRGD
+250 YSKLYLTLKRSD
-265 YMNIGYFKK
+265 YMKINYFKK
-274 YESLFNTVSDGHLLR
+274 YDYLFNTVSDGHLLR

-349 LTKILNDMFPEKNIR
+349 LTKILNEMFPEKNIK
-364 EPVWITMHFWEAG
+364 EPEWITMHFWESG

-385 NTKKIQEKMDEI
+385 NTKNIQDI
-397 FIPKDIYILGETY
+397 IDGLFIPKDIYILGETY

-416 IEGAI
+416 VEGAI